1 MRKLFYAKLA
11 ANNLR
16 KNAKSYMPYLLTCI
30 ATVSMFYIMVALSM
44 EQRLFNMPGGDTVQF
59 CLYLGRYVIGI
70 FAVIFLFYTHS
81 FLLKSR
87 KKEFGLLNILGMEK
101 KHLAK
106 MMLLETVYTAVIS
119 IVLGLLFGLLLY
131 KLIHLGLLKL
141 IGMSAVPDFYV
152 SLPAMRITLLLF
164 GAIFVLTLVHAL
176 WQVQLARPVELLK
189 GGQTGEREPKT
200 KALLAMLGVLCLGGG
215 YWISVTTYDPLL
227 AFIWFFVAVVLVIL
241 GTYCLFTAGSIA
253 LLKRL
258 RKNKRYYY
266 QTNHFI
272 SVSGMMYRMKQNA
285 VGLANICV
293 LSTMVLVMVS
303 ATTALYIGVDD
314 ALNTR
319 YPHTISVAHT
329 ADTDEAS
336 RAEIDER
343 VASALSSQG
352 VTAKRFTQYA
362 YVLVNAMREED
373 TFTTSIADFVAS
385 ASIYNLCFLSAED
398 FGGMIGFNIALAS
411 NEVLIYGNRGS
422 YGYDAF
428 TLNGIPYVVSTQA
441 GDYPLLNMNGGYN
454 ADVIPTYYIVMENL
468 DTFAERCAQRTATFG
483 GEEARAQYT
492 TQYYVGIDMDAPDE
506 QCIAVSAALTQALAD
521 QPRVSVEARA
531 DKKQAFYSL
540 YGGLFF
546 LGLFLAILFIL
557 ATVLILYY
565 KQITEGHEDKER
577 FIIMKNIGLSRRQIK
592 RTVHSQMLILFFLP
606 LATAFVHI
614 AFAFPMITRMLAML
628 NLTNVSLFALCTI
641 GAAAVFAA
649 FYAFVYGLTTKVYD
663 RIVGDA
669 RA

>member
-16 KNAKSYMPYLLTCI
+16 KNAKSYLPYLLTCI
-30 ATVSMFYIMVALSM
+30 ATVAMFYIMVALSM
-44 EQRLFNMPGGDTVQF
+44 EQRIFNMPGGGTVQF

-81 FLLKSR
+81 FLLKNR

-106 MMLLETVYTAVIS
+106 MMLLETGYTAVIS

-141 IGMSAVPDFYV
+141 IGMSAISGFYV
-152 SLPAMRITLLLF
+152 SLPAIRITLLLF
-164 GAIFVLTLVHAL
+164 CAIFVLTLVHSL
-176 WQVQLARPVELLK
+176 WQVQLSKPVELLK

-200 KALLAMLGVLCLGGG
+200 KALLAIVGALCLGGG
-215 YWISVTTYDPLL
+215 YLISMTTSDPVQVFLL
-227 AFIWFFVAVVLVIL
+227 FFVAVVLVIL

-253 LLKRL
+253 LLKGL

-266 QTNHFI
+266 QANHFI

-303 ATTALYIGVDD
+303 TTTALYIGVED
-314 ALNTR
+314 ALDTR
-319 YPHTISVAHT
+319 YPHTISVTHT

-336 RAEIDER
+336 RAEIDEA
-343 VASALSSQG
+343 VASTLSSQG
-352 VTAKRFTQYA
+352 VAAKRLTQYEYA
-362 YVLVNAMREED
+362 LVNAMKEESA
-373 TFTTSIADFVAS
+373 FTTSTVDSVINT
-385 ASIYNLCFLSAED
+385 SIYNLCFLSAED
-398 FGGMIGFNIALAS
+398 FGRMIGSNIALAPS
-411 NEVLIYGNRGS
+411 EVLIYGNRGD
-422 YGYDAF
+422 YEYDTF
-428 TLNGIPYVVSTQA
+428 SLNGIPYSVSIQA
-441 GDYPLLNMNGGYN
+441 GDYPVLNMNGGYN
-454 ADVIPTYYIVMENL
+454 ADVIPTFYVVVENL
-468 DTFAERCAQRTATFG
+468 ETFAQQHTAALS
-483 GEEARAQYT
+483 GEKAKEQYS
-492 TQYYVGIDMDAPDE
+492 TQYYVGIDLDVPDE
-506 QCIAVSAALTQALAD
+506 QCIAVSAALAQALKD

-531 DKKQAFYSL
+531 AEKQSFYAL
-540 YGGLFF
+540 FGGLFF

-577 FIIMKNIGLSRRQIK
+577 FTIMKNIGLSRKQIK
-592 RTVHSQMLILFFLP
+592 RTVHSQMLMLFFLP